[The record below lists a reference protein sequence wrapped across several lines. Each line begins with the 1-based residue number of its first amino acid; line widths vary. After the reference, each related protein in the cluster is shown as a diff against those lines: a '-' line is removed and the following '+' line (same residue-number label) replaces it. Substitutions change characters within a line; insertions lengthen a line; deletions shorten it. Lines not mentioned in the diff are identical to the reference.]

1 MEPGEDAELSIAEIA
16 ERERA
21 LEQQIDTAVRSG
33 IEATGRPTDERV
45 EAVAAE
51 LRELGVEP
59 NVENLTVILGKHHGK
74 HHGEAESE
82 PESEPGPEQAS

>member
-1 MEPGEDAELSIAEIA
+1 MDTGEDGELSIAEIA

-21 LEQQIDTAVRSG
+21 LEQQIDSAVRSG
-33 IEATGRPTDERV
+33 IEDTGTPTEERV

-59 NVENLTVILGKHHGK
+59 NVENLTTILGKHD
-74 HHGEAESE
+74 ERPAE
-82 PESEPGPEQAS
+82 PES